1 MSFNNVDSFLEKIG
15 QIKPVTKS
23 KNFEKKK
30 QIEKV
35 FCNFKGNLG
44 KYQLLPMN
52 STVSDFPYVTLMG
65 TREVRMPRKN
75 MGSDGAETV
84 YDAWIRILPK
94 SAYKIKDKDSG
105 REVSSLTAE
114 EEAVLDRAY
123 AIFDELYKEVDGRE
137 HAMDPVI
144 KNFIRKKNYT
154 IFCAHAMNF
163 WQEGNTRQAARQN
176 FDGLF
181 VVTVKSF
188 MDLVS
193 SNIEDTNI
201 TESAINKDWISQTYN
216 RDLTGRRGFVMM
228 SIGANSGGPGFNV
241 SVVHKVSPVPITE
254 NADIS
259 EEAAQIME
267 NPVELF
273 LGWQAAPSE
282 EGTPSNEKRLFNR
295 RLMEETIQYM
305 TDQLTRIKMEK
316 ANGGNTLE
324 EIKKAIDAT
333 NKTVLKNQTPTNK
346 QGQATN
352 DPVLASMS
360 GSAQGNTAQG
370 GYDNN
375 NVANNPEQ
383 VVGRNTDP
391 FNTPPAAH
399 FDSITGAPVN
409 PGNGQQQYGGSS
421 FGNPTGSDG
430 NNLPF

>member
-15 QIKPVTKS
+15 QIKPMTKS

-75 MGSDGAETV
+75 MGSDGTESV

-94 SAYKIKDKDSG
+94 SAYVIKDKDSG

-114 EEAVLDRAY
+114 EEEVLNRAY
-123 AIFDELYKEVDGRE
+123 VIFDELYKEVDGRE
-137 HAMDPVI
+137 HAMDPTI
-144 KNFIRKKNYT
+144 KNFVRKKNYT

-181 VVTVKSF
+181 VLTAKNF
-188 MDLVS
+188 MDLVA

-201 TESAINKDWISQTYN
+201 TESSLNKDWLSDTYN
-216 RDLTGRRGFVMM
+216 RNLTGRKGFVMM
-228 SIGANSGGPGFNV
+228 SVSVNAGGPGFNI

-254 NADIS
+254 NAEIS

-273 LGWQAAPSE
+273 LGWQAAGSE

-295 RLMEETIQYM
+295 RLIEETIQYM
-305 TDQLTRIKMEK
+305 TDQLTKIKMEK
-316 ANGGNTLE
+316 ASGGNSLE
-324 EIKKAIDAT
+324 AIKKAIEET
-333 NKTVLKNQTPTNK
+333 NKTVLMNQTPTNK

-360 GSAQGNTAQG
+360 GPAQGNAQA
-370 GYDNN
+370 GYENN
-375 NVANNPEQ
+375 NVVNNLEQ
-383 VVGRNTDP
+383 VVSRNTDP

-409 PGNGQQQYGGSS
+409 PGNSQQQYGGSS

-430 NNLPF
+430 NSLPF

>member
-1 MSFNNVDSFLEKIG
+1 MSFNNVDSFLEKIS
-15 QIKPVTKS
+15 QIKPMTKS

-75 MGSDGAETV
+75 MGSDGTESV

-94 SAYKIKDKDSG
+94 SAYVIKDKDSG

-114 EEAVLDRAY
+114 EEEVLNRAY
-123 AIFDELYKEVDGRE
+123 VIFDELYKEVDGRE
-137 HAMDPVI
+137 HAMDPTI
-144 KNFIRKKNYT
+144 KNFVRKKNYT

-181 VVTVKSF
+181 VLTAKNF
-188 MDLVS
+188 MDLVA

-201 TESAINKDWISQTYN
+201 TESSLNKDWLSDTYN
-216 RDLTGRRGFVMM
+216 RNLTGRKGFVMM
-228 SIGANSGGPGFNV
+228 SVSVNAGGPGFNI

-254 NADIS
+254 NAEIS

-273 LGWQAAPSE
+273 LGWQAAGSE

-295 RLMEETIQYM
+295 RLIEETIQYM
-305 TDQLTRIKMEK
+305 TDQLTKIKMAK
-316 ANGGNTLE
+316 SYGGNSLE
-324 EIKKAIDAT
+324 AIKKAIEET
-333 NKTVLKNQTPTNK
+333 NKTVLMNQTPTNK
-346 QGQATN
+346 QGQVTN

-360 GSAQGNTAQG
+360 GPAQGNAQA
-370 GYDNN
+370 GYENN

-383 VVGRNTDP
+383 VVSRNTDP

-409 PGNGQQQYGGSS
+409 PGNSQQQYGGSS

-430 NNLPF
+430 NSLPF

>member
-15 QIKPVTKS
+15 QIKPMTRS

-75 MGSDGAETV
+75 IGSDGAETV

-94 SAYKIKDKDSG
+94 SAYVIKDKDSG

-114 EEAVLDRAY
+114 EEGILDRAY
-123 AIFDELYKEVDGRE
+123 VIFDELYREVDGRE
-137 HAMDPVI
+137 HAMDSTI

-181 VVTVKSF
+181 VITAKNF
-188 MDLVS
+188 MDLVG

-201 TESAINKDWISQTYN
+201 TESSLNKDWLSDTYN
-216 RDLTGRRGFVMM
+216 RDLTGRKGFVMM
-228 SIGANSGGPGFNV
+228 SIGANTGGGAGFNI
-241 SVVHKVSPVPITE
+241 SVVHKVSPVAITE
-254 NADIS
+254 NAEIT

-295 RLMEETIQYM
+295 RLIEETIQYM
-305 TDQLTRIKMEK
+305 TDQLTKIKMAK
-316 ANGGNTLE
+316 SNGGNSLE
-324 EIKKAIDAT
+324 AIKKAIEET
-333 NKTVLKNQTPTNK
+333 NKTVLMNQTPTNK

-360 GSAQGNTAQG
+360 GPVQGNAQA
-370 GYDNN
+370 GYENN

-383 VVGRNTDP
+383 VVSRNTDP

-409 PGNGQQQYGGSS
+409 PGNSQQQYGGSS

-430 NNLPF
+430 NSLPF

>member
-15 QIKPVTKS
+15 QIKPMTKS

-75 MGSDGAETV
+75 MGSDGTESV

-94 SAYKIKDKDSG
+94 SAYVIKDKDSG

-114 EEAVLDRAY
+114 EEEVLNRAY
-123 AIFDELYKEVDGRE
+123 VIFDELYKEVDGRE
-137 HAMDPVI
+137 HAMDPTI
-144 KNFIRKKNYT
+144 KNFVRKKNYT

-181 VVTVKSF
+181 VLTAKNF
-188 MDLVS
+188 MDLVA

-201 TESAINKDWISQTYN
+201 TESSLNKDWLSDTYN
-216 RDLTGRRGFVMM
+216 RNLTGRKGFVMM
-228 SIGANSGGPGFNV
+228 SVSVNAGGPGFNI

-254 NADIS
+254 NAEIS

-273 LGWQAAPSE
+273 LGWQAAGSE

-295 RLMEETIQYM
+295 KLIEETIQYM
-305 TDQLTRIKMEK
+305 TDQLTKIKMAK
-316 ANGGNTLE
+316 SYGGNSLE
-324 EIKKAIDAT
+324 AIKKAIEET
-333 NKTVLKNQTPTNK
+333 NKTVLMNQTPTNK
-346 QGQATN
+346 QGQVTN

-360 GSAQGNTAQG
+360 GPAQGNAQA
-370 GYDNN
+370 GYENN

-383 VVGRNTDP
+383 VVSRNTDP

-409 PGNGQQQYGGSS
+409 PGNSQQQYGGSS

-430 NNLPF
+430 NSLPF

>member
-1 MSFNNVDSFLEKIG
+1 
-15 QIKPVTKS
+15 
-23 KNFEKKK
+23 
-30 QIEKV
+30 
-35 FCNFKGNLG
+35 
-44 KYQLLPMN
+44 MN

-75 MGSDGAETV
+75 MGSDGTESV

-94 SAYKIKDKDSG
+94 SAYMIKDKDSG

-114 EEAVLDRAY
+114 EEEVLNRAY
-123 AIFDELYKEVDGRE
+123 VIFDELYKEVDGRE

-144 KNFIRKKNYT
+144 KNFVRKKNYT

-181 VVTVKSF
+181 VLTAKNF
-188 MDLVS
+188 MDLVA

-201 TESAINKDWISQTYN
+201 TESSLNKDWLSDTYN
-216 RDLTGRRGFVMM
+216 RNLTGRKGFVMM
-228 SIGANSGGPGFNV
+228 SVSVNAGGPGFNI

-254 NADIS
+254 NAEIS

-273 LGWQAAPSE
+273 LGWQAAGSE

-295 RLMEETIQYM
+295 RLIEETIQYM
-305 TDQLTRIKMEK
+305 TDQLTKIKMEK
-316 ANGGNTLE
+316 ASGGNSLE
-324 EIKKAIDAT
+324 AIKKAIEET
-333 NKTVLKNQTPTNK
+333 NKTVLMNQTPTNK

-360 GSAQGNTAQG
+360 GPAQGNAQA
-370 GYDNN
+370 GYENN

-383 VVGRNTDP
+383 VVSRNTDP

-409 PGNGQQQYGGSS
+409 PGNSQQQYGGSS

-430 NNLPF
+430 NSLPF

>member
-15 QIKPVTKS
+15 QIKPMTKS

-75 MGSDGAETV
+75 MGSDGTESV

-94 SAYKIKDKDSG
+94 SAYVIKDKDSG

-114 EEAVLDRAY
+114 EEEVLNRAY
-123 AIFDELYKEVDGRE
+123 VIFDELYKEVDGRE
-137 HAMDPVI
+137 HAMDPTI
-144 KNFIRKKNYT
+144 KNFVRKKNYT

-181 VVTVKSF
+181 VLTAKNF
-188 MDLVS
+188 MDLVA

-201 TESAINKDWISQTYN
+201 TESSLNKDWLSDTYN
-216 RDLTGRRGFVMM
+216 RNLTGRKGFVMM
-228 SIGANSGGPGFNV
+228 SVSVNAGGPGFNI

-254 NADIS
+254 NAEIS

-273 LGWQAAPSE
+273 LGWQAAGSE

-295 RLMEETIQYM
+295 RLIEETIQYM
-305 TDQLTRIKMEK
+305 TDQLTKIKMAK
-316 ANGGNTLE
+316 SYGGNSLE
-324 EIKKAIDAT
+324 AIKKAIEET
-333 NKTVLKNQTPTNK
+333 NKTVLMNQTPTNK
-346 QGQATN
+346 QGQVTN

-360 GSAQGNTAQG
+360 GPAQGNAQA
-370 GYDNN
+370 GYENN

-383 VVGRNTDP
+383 VVSRNTDP

-409 PGNGQQQYGGSS
+409 PGNSQQQYGGSS

-430 NNLPF
+430 NSLPF

>member
-1 MSFNNVDSFLEKIG
+1 
-15 QIKPVTKS
+15 
-23 KNFEKKK
+23 
-30 QIEKV
+30 
-35 FCNFKGNLG
+35 
-44 KYQLLPMN
+44 MN

-75 MGSDGAETV
+75 MGSDGTESV

-94 SAYKIKDKDSG
+94 SAYVIKDKDSG

-114 EEAVLDRAY
+114 EEEVLNRAY
-123 AIFDELYKEVDGRE
+123 VIFDELYKEVDGRE

-144 KNFIRKKNYT
+144 KNFVRKKNYT

-181 VVTVKSF
+181 VLTAKNF
-188 MDLVS
+188 MDLVA

-201 TESAINKDWISQTYN
+201 TESSLNKDWLSDTYN
-216 RDLTGRRGFVMM
+216 RNLTGRKGFVMM
-228 SIGANSGGPGFNV
+228 SVSVNAGGPGFNI

-254 NADIS
+254 NAEIS

-273 LGWQAAPSE
+273 LGWQAAGSE

-295 RLMEETIQYM
+295 RLIEETIQYM
-305 TDQLTRIKMEK
+305 TDQLTKIKMEK
-316 ANGGNTLE
+316 ASGGNSLE
-324 EIKKAIDAT
+324 AIKKAIEET
-333 NKTVLKNQTPTNK
+333 NKTVLMNQTPTNK

-360 GSAQGNTAQG
+360 GPAQGNAQA
-370 GYDNN
+370 GYENN

-383 VVGRNTDP
+383 VVSRNTDP

-409 PGNGQQQYGGSS
+409 PGNSQQQYGGSS

-430 NNLPF
+430 NSLPF

>member
-15 QIKPVTKS
+15 QIKPMTKS

-75 MGSDGAETV
+75 MGSDGTESV

-94 SAYKIKDKDSG
+94 SAYVIKDKDSG

-114 EEAVLDRAY
+114 EEEVLNKAY
-123 AIFDELYKEVDGRE
+123 VIFDELYKEVDGRE
-137 HAMDPVI
+137 HAMDPTI
-144 KNFIRKKNYT
+144 KNFVRKKNYT

-181 VVTVKSF
+181 VLTAKNF
-188 MDLVS
+188 MDLVA

-201 TESAINKDWISQTYN
+201 TESSLNKDWLSDTYN
-216 RDLTGRRGFVMM
+216 RNLTGRKGFVMM
-228 SIGANSGGPGFNV
+228 SVSVNAGGPGFNI

-254 NADIS
+254 NAEIS

-273 LGWQAAPSE
+273 LGWQAAGSE

-295 RLMEETIQYM
+295 RLIEETIQYM
-305 TDQLTRIKMEK
+305 TDQLTKIKMEK
-316 ANGGNTLE
+316 ASGGNSLE
-324 EIKKAIDAT
+324 AIKKAIEET
-333 NKTVLKNQTPTNK
+333 NKTVLMNQTPTNK

-352 DPVLASMS
+352 DLVLASMS
-360 GSAQGNTAQG
+360 GPAQGNAQA
-370 GYDNN
+370 GYENN

-383 VVGRNTDP
+383 VVSRNTDP

-409 PGNGQQQYGGSS
+409 PGNSQQQYGGSS

-430 NNLPF
+430 NSLPF

>member
-15 QIKPVTKS
+15 QIKPMTKS

-52 STVSDFPYVTLMG
+52 STVSEFPYVTLMG

-75 MGSDGAETV
+75 MGSDGTESV

-94 SAYKIKDKDSG
+94 SAYVIKDKDSG

-114 EEAVLDRAY
+114 EEEVLNRAY
-123 AIFDELYKEVDGRE
+123 VIFDELYKEVDGRE
-137 HAMDPVI
+137 HAMDPTI
-144 KNFIRKKNYT
+144 KNFVRKKNYT

-181 VVTVKSF
+181 VLTAKNF
-188 MDLVS
+188 MDLVA

-201 TESAINKDWISQTYN
+201 TESSLNKDWLSDTYN
-216 RDLTGRRGFVMM
+216 RNLTGRKGFVMM
-228 SIGANSGGPGFNV
+228 SVSVNAGGPGFNI

-254 NADIS
+254 NAEIS

-273 LGWQAAPSE
+273 LGWQAAGSE

-295 RLMEETIQYM
+295 RLIEETIQYM
-305 TDQLTRIKMEK
+305 TDQLTKIKMAK
-316 ANGGNTLE
+316 SYGGNSLE
-324 EIKKAIDAT
+324 AIKKAIEET
-333 NKTVLKNQTPTNK
+333 NKTVLMNQTPTNK

-360 GSAQGNTAQG
+360 GPAQGNAQA
-370 GYDNN
+370 GYGNN

-383 VVGRNTDP
+383 VVSRNTDP

-409 PGNGQQQYGGSS
+409 PGNSQQQYGGSS

-430 NNLPF
+430 NSLPF